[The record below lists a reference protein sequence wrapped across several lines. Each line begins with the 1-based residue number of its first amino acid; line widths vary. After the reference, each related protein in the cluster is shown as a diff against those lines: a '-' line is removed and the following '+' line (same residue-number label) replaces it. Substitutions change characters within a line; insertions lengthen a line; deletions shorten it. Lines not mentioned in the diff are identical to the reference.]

1 MGGKNMKIAQ
11 AAKQVELSAATLR
24 YYESIGLIPPVKRDE
39 SGIRDYDEGDV
50 NWIQFIKCMRSA
62 GLSIEALIEYT
73 ALFIEGADHTIEPRK
88 NILINERKRL
98 TEKQREIDETIK
110 RLNRKIEDYEDILEN
125 EAKLKNRLKA
135 ECISE

>member
-1 MGGKNMKIAQ
+1 MKIAQ
-11 AAKQVELSAATLR
+11 AAKQVELSTATLR
-24 YYESIGLIPPVKRDE
+24 YYESIGLIPPVKRNG
-39 SGIRDYDEGDV
+39 SGIRDYDENDV

-73 ALFIEGADHTIEPRK
+73 ALFTEGADHTIEPRK

-98 TEKQREIDETIK
+98 KEKQREIGETIN
-110 RLNRKIEDYEDILEN
+110 RLNKKIEDYEDILEN
-125 EAKLKNRLKA
+125 EAKLKGSLKA

>member
-1 MGGKNMKIAQ
+1 MKIAQ
-11 AAKQVELSAATLR
+11 AAKQVELSTATLR
-24 YYESIGLIPPVKRDE
+24 YYESIGLIPPVKRNG
-39 SGIRDYDEGDV
+39 SGIRDYDENDV

-73 ALFIEGADHTIEPRK
+73 ALFTEGADHTIEPRK

-98 TEKQREIDETIK
+98 KEKQREIGETIT
-110 RLNRKIEDYEDILEN
+110 RLNKKIEDYEDILEN
-125 EAKLKNRLKA
+125 EAKLTGSLKA

>member
-1 MGGKNMKIAQ
+1 MGGKKMKIAQ

-39 SGIRDYDEGDV
+39 SGIRDYGEDDV

-135 ECISE
+135 EYISE

>member
-1 MGGKNMKIAQ
+1 MKIAQ
-11 AAKQVELSAATLR
+11 AAKQVELSTATLR
-24 YYESIGLIPPVKRDE
+24 YYESIGLIPPVKRNG
-39 SGIRDYDEGDV
+39 SGIRDYDENDV

-73 ALFIEGADHTIEPRK
+73 ALFTEGADHTIEPRK

-98 TEKQREIDETIK
+98 KEKQREIGETIN
-110 RLNRKIEDYEDILEN
+110 RLNKKIEDYEDILEN
-125 EAKLKNRLKA
+125 EAKLNGSLKA

>member
-1 MGGKNMKIAQ
+1 MKIAQ
-11 AAKQVELSAATLR
+11 AAKQVELSTATLR
-24 YYESIGLIPPVKRDE
+24 YYESIGLIPPVKRNG
-39 SGIRDYDEGDV
+39 SGIRDYDENDV

-73 ALFIEGADHTIEPRK
+73 ALFTEGADHTIEPRK

-98 TEKQREIDETIK
+98 KEKQREIGETIN
-110 RLNRKIEDYEDILEN
+110 RLNKKIEDYEDILEN
-125 EAKLKNRLKA
+125 EAKLKGRLKA

>member
-1 MGGKNMKIAQ
+1 MKIAQ
-11 AAKQVELSAATLR
+11 AAKQVELSTATLR
-24 YYESIGLIPPVKRDE
+24 YYESIGLIPPVKRNG
-39 SGIRDYDEGDV
+39 SGIRDYDENDV

-73 ALFIEGADHTIEPRK
+73 ALFTEGADHTIEPRK

-98 TEKQREIDETIK
+98 KEKQREIGETIN
-110 RLNRKIEDYEDILEN
+110 RLNKKFEDYEDILEN
-125 EAKLKNRLKA
+125 EAKLKGSLKA

>member
-1 MGGKNMKIAQ
+1 MKIAQ
-11 AAKQVELSAATLR
+11 AAKQVELSTATLR
-24 YYESIGLIPPVKRDE
+24 YYESIGLIPPVKRNE
-39 SGIRDYDEGDV
+39 SGIRDYDENDV

-73 ALFIEGADHTIEPRK
+73 ALFTEGADHTIEPRK

-98 TEKQREIDETIK
+98 TEKQREIDETIN
-110 RLNRKIEDYEDILEN
+110 RLNKKIEDYEDILEN
-125 EAKLKNRLKA
+125 EAKLKGSLKA

>member
-1 MGGKNMKIAQ
+1 MKIAQ

-39 SGIRDYDEGDV
+39 SGIRDYDEDDV
-50 NWIQFIKCMRSA
+50 NWIQFIKCMRNA
-62 GLSIEALIEYT
+62 GLSIEALNEYT

-125 EAKLKNRLKA
+125 EAKLKNRLKV
-135 ECISE
+135 EYISE

>member
-39 SGIRDYDEGDV
+39 SGIRDYDEDDV

-73 ALFIEGADHTIEPRK
+73 SLLIEGADHTIEPRK

-135 ECISE
+135 EYISE

>member
-1 MGGKNMKIAQ
+1 MKIAQ

-24 YYESIGLIPPVKRDE
+24 YYEGIGLIPPVKRDE
-39 SGIRDYDEGDV
+39 SGIRDYDEDDV

>member
-1 MGGKNMKIAQ
+1 MNMKIAQ

-39 SGIRDYDEGDV
+39 SGIRDYDEDDV
-50 NWIQFIKCMRSA
+50 NWIQFIKCMRNA

>member
-11 AAKQVELSAATLR
+11 AAKQVELSTATLR
-24 YYESIGLIPPVKRDE
+24 YYESIGLIPPVKRNE
-39 SGIRDYDEGDV
+39 SGIRDYDENDV

-73 ALFIEGADHTIEPRK
+73 ALFTEGADHTIEPRK

-98 TEKQREIDETIK
+98 TEKQREIDETIN
-110 RLNRKIEDYEDILEN
+110 RLNKKIEDYEDILEN
-125 EAKLKNRLKA
+125 EAKLKGSLKA

>member
-1 MGGKNMKIAQ
+1 MKIAQ
-11 AAKQVELSAATLR
+11 AAKQVELSTATLR
-24 YYESIGLIPPVKRDE
+24 YYESIGLIPPVKRNK
-39 SGIRDYDEGDV
+39 SGIRDYDENDV

-73 ALFIEGADHTIEPRK
+73 ALFTEGADHTIEPRK

-98 TEKQREIDETIK
+98 KEKQREIGETIN
-110 RLNRKIEDYEDILEN
+110 RLNKKIEDYEDILEN
-125 EAKLKNRLKA
+125 EAKLKGSLKA

>member
-1 MGGKNMKIAQ
+1 
-11 AAKQVELSAATLR
+11 
-24 YYESIGLIPPVKRDE
+24 
-39 SGIRDYDEGDV
+39 
-50 NWIQFIKCMRSA
+50 
-62 GLSIEALIEYT
+62 
-73 ALFIEGADHTIEPRK
+73 
-88 NILINERKRL
+88 INERKRL

>member
-39 SGIRDYDEGDV
+39 SGIRDYDEDDV

-73 ALFIEGADHTIEPRK
+73 SLFIEGADHTIEPRK

-135 ECISE
+135 EYISE